1 MLDIIFRCIVYI
13 LSIYIISISYS
24 NNKLLCLCGFI
35 ILIAHLYKDIIN
47 LDRWPLWCEYIGLIL
62 GLILIKEGYKIKNKL
77 ILIIGIMK
85 IIAHIRQL
93 LYNDDKYYY

>member
-1 MLDIIFRCIVYI
+1 M
-13 LSIYIISISYS
+13 
-24 NNKLLCLCGFI
+24 
-35 ILIAHLYKDIIN
+35 A
-47 LDRWPLWCEYIGLIL
+47 LWCEYIGLIL

-77 ILIIGIMK
+77 ILIIGMMK

>member
-1 MLDIIFRCIVYI
+1 MLDLIFRFVVYI
-13 LSIYIISISYS
+13 ISIYIIIISY
-24 NNKLLCLCGFI
+24 NNNTLLCLCGFI
-35 ILIAHLYKDIIN
+35 ILIAHLYKDIVN
-47 LDRWPLWCEYIGLIL
+47 LEKWPLWCEYIGLIL

-77 ILIIGIMK
+77 ILIIGMMK